1 MEKARRIS
9 YWLLATILYFSLL
22 YSTTSCSKDDDSKSY
37 KYINA
42 STDRDNTPLEDRGK
56 YAPYGWRLE
65 CLTDQ
70 KMPKN
75 YRTCFDEFI
84 RRDPVPCY
92 DSTYLPTRKG
102 LENLKASASAD
113 FSSAGFD
120 GLLSSL
126 RKLHQGPI
134 MIVDLR
140 SESHGLLNGIHISH
154 YGLQN
159 WANIGLNLEE
169 TMKKERDEIHATQGK
184 TIEVATIDSDNDY
197 VPINP
202 MDIRVSSAY
211 TEEEAC
217 QQRGV
222 GYMRF
227 NLLDHA
233 FPSDQNR
240 QVLQLHTIPAPQ
252 HMAALSLQGWKGPHV
267 NLPRLL

>member
-1 MEKARRIS
+1 M
-9 YWLLATILYFSLL
+9 
-22 YSTTSCSKDDDSKSY
+22 
-37 KYINA
+37 
-42 STDRDNTPLEDRGK
+42 GK

-65 CLTDQ
+65 CLTDE

-92 DSTYLPTRKG
+92 DSTYLPTRKC

-159 WANIGLNLEE
+159 WANIGLTLEE

-184 TIEVATIDSDNDY
+184 TIEVATIDSNNDY

-227 NLLDHA
+227 NLLDHT
-233 FPSDQNR
+233 FPSDQNIDR
-240 QVLQLHTIPAPQ
+240 FFSFIQSLPPQ
-252 HMAALSLQGWKGPHV
+252 HMAALSLQGGKGPHV
-267 NLPRLL
+267 NLPRLLRHGTQPGHLAS